1 LIIPLSMRTRVL
13 QNRKLAD
20 RLAWVGLTAM
30 GFFSS
35 LFVLT
40 LLRDVVLLGAR
51 LLLSGSQV
59 ELWVGRSAQA
69 TLYLTLFITLAGLI
83 IARRRPGV
91 VEIKIPCLIC
101 RAPCTDSRSFR
112 LAMCTWA
119 LLSSAGLSKAW
130 SGESTN

>member
-1 LIIPLSMRTRVL
+1 MRTRVL

-51 LLLSGSQV
+51 LIFSGDQM
-59 ELWVGRSAQA
+59 ELWIERSAQA
-69 TLYLTLFITLAGLI
+69 TLYLTLIITLGRINHRAAP
-83 IARRRPGV
+83 ARH
-91 VEIKIPCLIC
+91 C
-101 RAPCTDSRSFR
+101 R
-112 LAMCTWA
+112 
-119 LLSSAGLSKAW
+119 
-130 SGESTN
+130 N